1 MRYITRDEIMYLH
14 ARVVDQSGGFSGI
27 RNERALKTA
36 LDQPQQTTRRGDVHS
51 TVIAK
56 AAALG
61 YAIIHQLPF
70 AEGNKRVGHAAVE
83 AFLLLHGKEIAA
95 EIDDQ
100 EQIILLI
107 ATGALP
113 PSQYATWLAE
123 HTVPRQR

>member
-14 ARVVDQSGGFSGI
+14 ARIVDQTGGFSGI

-51 TVIAK
+51 TIIAK

-70 AEGNKRVGHAAVE
+70 VEGNKRVGHAAME

-100 EQIILLI
+100 ERMVLQI
-107 ATGALP
+107 AAGVLP
-113 PSQYATWLAE
+113 LGQFATWLAE
-123 HTVPRQR
+123 HTVPRER